1 MSVSGDG
8 ETVDSDVMVG
18 AHAGNN
24 IGHNVG
30 AGSPSALL
38 QGRSRRSLNIRV
50 VSNITC

>member
-30 AGSPSALL
+30 VALDPH
-38 QGRSRRSLNIRV
+38 QHCFREDQDDP
-50 VSNITC
+50 